1 MLSLWHW
8 GSQMGIDERISVP
21 RNVQGG
27 GQLTC
32 NDGVAAADLH
42 PEGSDPNVARQH
54 LGLAKFCLWG
64 NILILGDLE
73 WLDT

>member
-21 RNVQGG
+21 RSVQGG

-42 PEGSDPNVARQH
+42 PEGSNPNVARQH
-54 LGLAKFCLWG
+54 LGLA
-64 NILILGDLE
+64 ILSLGE
-73 WLDT
+73 YPHFG

>member
-21 RNVQGG
+21 RSVQGG

-42 PEGSDPNVARQH
+42 PEGSDNNVARQH
-54 LGLAKFCLWG
+54 LGLAILSLG
-64 NILILGDLE
+64 SILILGDLE